1 MALVRCMHHGR
12 PKAPRY
18 VEEPYLPYAGLGSA
32 ICGRGL
38 CFEVGFVWL
47 TRLEAGEYVDHDRRV
62 FLFPSSGAKI
72 AVGKML
78 TLAGAERHAAE
89 WAKPRFDDFTVRHDG
104 LTPAGPPM
112 RLDTSSKG
120 ANETSAEKGSR
131 GRRGLGRDALI
142 AFGRW

>member
-38 CFEVGFVWL
+38 CFEIGFVWL
-47 TRLEAGEYVDHDRRV
+47 TRREALEYADHHRRM
-62 FLFPSSGAKI
+62 FRFPSSAAKI
-72 AVGKML
+72 AVGRRL
-78 TLAGAERHAAE
+78 TLQEAYQRAAE
-89 WAKPRFDDFTVRHDG
+89 WARPRTDGYEMRHDG

-112 RLDTSSKG
+112 RRHVS
-120 ANETSAEKGSR
+120 
-131 GRRGLGRDALI
+131 
-142 AFGRW
+142 